1 MSGTQH
7 RTPRHRQSASD
18 PAGSAPVASTPT
30 QPSQFEIP
38 GGSGPSASS
47 NGEEG
52 GAFIAAVAQDFVVKV
67 SHCNTIG
74 ELLRVIP
81 VPAQSRSKDIL
92 NNVYQASQKLGAA
105 EALLGTWR
113 DRLLYPNDWK
123 NFAQLNSLKAPTVQ
137 ICKEAIAHDSAGLS
151 SLNLDNTLYEAKRAA
166 LSRMIDIKAKEVET
180 LRDLVQSSNITQR
193 LMDAWREVLE
203 QQAGAII
210 AEHAAIIGADDAIR
224 RVAQV
229 AASIGESSS
238 HIAKLSRSKRQGM
251 KKDADISM
259 TDAGDK
265 ESQKQLMVLV
275 EEALKRKEQSR
286 RDRTQSGKGKG
297 SPVISKNKTQKKKKD
312 SRPKQKG
319 GKQPKKS
326 SGKQQKKR

>member
-1 MSGTQH
+1 MSGRTHQ
-7 RTPRHRQSASD
+7 TPRHRQSASD
-18 PAGSAPVASTPT
+18 PAGSASNASTL

-38 GGSGPSASS
+38 GGSGPSASTT
-47 NGEEG
+47 GEEG
-52 GAFIAAVAQDFVVKV
+52 AAVSFAVSQDFVLKV

-105 EALLGTWR
+105 EALLGSWR
-113 DRLLYPNDWK
+113 DRLLHPNDWK

-166 LSRMIDIKAKEVET
+166 LSRMIDIKAKEVDT

-193 LMDAWREVLE
+193 LMDAWKEVLE
-203 QQAGAII
+203 QQTGSITS
-210 AEHAAIIGADDAIR
+210 EHATIIGADDAVR

-286 RDRTQSGKGKG
+286 RDRTQAGKGKG
-297 SPVISKNKTQKKKKD
+297 SPAISKNKTQKNKD

-319 GKQPKKS
+319 GKQQKKS

>member
-1 MSGTQH
+1 MSG
-7 RTPRHRQSASD
+7 RTHQPPRHRQSASD
-18 PAGSAPVASTPT
+18 PAGNAPVASTQT

-38 GGSGPSASS
+38 GGSGPQASS
-47 NGEEG
+47 NGEDG
-52 GAFIAAVAQDFVVKV
+52 GFLITAVAQDFVVKV

-74 ELLRVIP
+74 ELLRVVP

-92 NNVYQASQKLGAA
+92 SNVYQASQKLGAA

-113 DRLLYPNDWK
+113 DRLLQPNDWK

-166 LSRMIDIKAKEVET
+166 LSRMIDIKAKEVEV

-203 QQAGAII
+203 QQAGSIT
-210 AEHAAIIGADDAIR
+210 AEHAAIIGADDAVR

-238 HIAKLSRSKRQGM
+238 HIAKLSRSKRQVM

-265 ESQKQLMVLV
+265 ESQKQLMTLV

-286 RDRTQSGKGKG
+286 RDRTQAGKGKG
-297 SPVISKNKTQKKKKD
+297 SPAISKNKTQKKNKD

-319 GKQPKKS
+319 GKPKKS